1 MPVAKSSLKVRPQ
14 QQISDKKLKEI
25 LEEDKRRLQSLLASY
40 RPITGENAPGLRFE
54 CIITDFLNGKKLWLP
69 VEMLKEKKFCAII
82 KCGSI
87 EAFCDKYMPDFDQE
101 KARDA
106 VFRYLIRLRCKHDF
120 YFFAYAYARI
130 KNKDGGEDIPFSSTM
145 DRLVS

>member
-1 MPVAKSSLKVRPQ
+1 MKSEELQ
-14 QQISDKKLKEI
+14 TI
-25 LEEDKRRLQSLLASY
+25 LAEDKRRLESLLATY

-54 CIITDFLNGKKLWLP
+54 CVIEDFLNGKQLWLP

-82 KCGSI
+82 NCGSI
-87 EAFCDKYMPDFDQE
+87 AAFCERYMADYDQE
-101 KARDA
+101 KSRDA

-130 KNKDGGEDIPFSSTM
+130 KNKEGGDDIPFLLNHAQVG
-145 DRLVS
+145 LVKEFEQMRQ